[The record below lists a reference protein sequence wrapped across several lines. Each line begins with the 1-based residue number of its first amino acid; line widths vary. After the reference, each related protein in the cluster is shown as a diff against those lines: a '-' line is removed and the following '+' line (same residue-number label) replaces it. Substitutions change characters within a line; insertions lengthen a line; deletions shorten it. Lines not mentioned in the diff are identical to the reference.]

1 MPSSGLKWSKFNWNL
16 MGVCESTGSRSDL
29 WLFWGSLEMSETLHR
44 CCRVLY
50 QSDLWERAN
59 QRGKRKKKPLQKY
72 VNVNL
77 ELFPTQYW
85 ATFAPPWSLVPA
97 LLMSDNTSRLKDR
110 TTSDLDSVFSS
121 SWPMSM
127 IEVLCPRF
135 SFWIL
140 NSPPLDTGMLS
151 RLAISWLT
159 EDLSSSIYMA
169 SMSLDTNLGNLPACL
184 EQKRLA
190 ITYLQSWWEFTVISL
205 HCLICSHGWKFCTD
219 VYQQWVTPCLWST
232 FQISVWLTLAIWSA
246 IWRRPSSSLLIWA
259 ACSSRLSSCGE
270 IKEVD

>member
-1 MPSSGLKWSKFNWNL
+1 MELSPPLPSP
-16 MGVCESTGSRSDL
+16 E
-29 WLFWGSLEMSETLHR
+29 LH
-44 CCRVLY
+44 LS
-50 QSDLWERAN
+50 QIW
-59 QRGKRKKKPLQKY
+59 
-72 VNVNL
+72 
-77 ELFPTQYW
+77 T
-85 ATFAPPWSLVPA
+85 LVPA
-97 LLMSDNTSRLKDR
+97 LLMSDHTSRVKDR

-159 EDLSSSIYMA
+159 DDLSSSIYMA
-169 SMSLDTNLGNLPACL
+169 SMSLDTNLRNLPACL
-184 EQKRLA
+184 DQERQ
-190 ITYLQSWWEFTVISL
+190 QSWWGFTNP
-205 HCLICSHGWKFCTD
+205 HCLICSRGWKCCSD
-219 VYQQWVTPCLWST
+219 VYQQLVTPCLWSY

-259 ACSSRLSSCGE
+259 ACSSRLSSCGT
-270 IKEVD
+270 IKDVD